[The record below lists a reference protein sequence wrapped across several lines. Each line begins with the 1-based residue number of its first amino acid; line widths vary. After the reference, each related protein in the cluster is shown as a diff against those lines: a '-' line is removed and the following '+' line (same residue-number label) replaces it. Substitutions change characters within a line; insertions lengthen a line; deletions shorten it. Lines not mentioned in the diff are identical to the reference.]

1 MWISGWSVDDF
12 GHLRGTCVEGLTE
25 GVNVVLGAN
34 ESGKT
39 TTLHF
44 LRWVL
49 FGFPRGNTLA
59 VQRYRPGA
67 GDFGGRVHVVHD
79 GRAISTQRHYG
90 DDRPTL
96 SAADGS
102 ALGGAAWND
111 VVGTAGRE
119 LFETVFAITTD
130 ELNGFAELNTDEV
143 REHIYAAGMVGHG
156 PSAREVLER
165 IDNRRTALLKP
176 RSGLIRELHRDLAQ
190 RTEELHS
197 AIAGAAGLQ
206 NRRAGLGRLRAV
218 ADECDQRRRQLEAD
232 SAHLDDLIASWPS
245 WSEATQLRREL
256 AAMPEPVELPMDPVG
271 KLDSLTASLEV
282 AARELSDAQDAL
294 RANTEQVEA
303 IGTNERL
310 PPLVAALEELDRSST
325 LVAKQVADLITL
337 DSAEQRQAS
346 QFTDALSD
354 LGSGWTAERTAAV
367 DVSLPAFQQARD
379 LAERAG
385 TARSRVEQA
394 LTALEAVQSTDAVT
408 SREMASLEARSSDLR
423 AQVGQ
428 IDDIASAQTAA
439 QRLVSLIPEL
449 ETRRNTE
456 SDRARWEALAREMQ
470 PANAA
475 TTIPGFTVPTL
486 LVLAVLCGLA
496 AGISVASGAPLQAI
510 GFALVSGVA
519 GWLSMALHRRRTTV
533 ATQQGSDAP
542 RAGNPTHDSDAPR
555 DSSVIAAEVRAAAT
569 TAGFAAQPTLEAA
582 NRRYHELERLAAL
595 QHQLEDLR
603 ERSELGAEE
612 QRAASQAYDEALAA
626 RAMVELDWDR
636 WRNEAGLPAQLRPGD
651 CVEFLDRVRHA
662 RHVAEE
668 HATTLQA
675 VRETTREI
683 EQHRASVAELATRA
697 GLDPAEPDS
706 TLQSL
711 LAAVRSDAAGRRR
724 VDELQ
729 RARPALVKA
738 QEKANDTH
746 EQVRLELE
754 ALLARAGGDADHFRA
769 VAADEES
776 RGRITERLTQIDI
789 ELRARFGTD
798 EPLEVARAALAT
810 GDLEGW
816 KQNSGLLETRQQ
828 EALADYEQA
837 FDVYRTE
844 EAAIADAET
853 SADVAGLSLQVE
865 ALRSELREAMDDWT
879 VATLAHTAID
889 DTLRRFETERQPEV
903 VRGAAESFS
912 RITDGRYTNLVPEE
926 ASLAVLERGG
936 ARLDSSQL
944 SRGATEQLYLAM
956 RFGLARQYARTT
968 PLPLVLDDVLVN
980 ADPQRRR
987 RLAEE
992 LHEVSTEVQVLLF
1005 TCHPA
1010 TAELLGET
1018 GRRGSRGP
1026 ANIVEMPN

>member
-1 MWISGWSVDDF
+1 MWINGWSVDDF

-59 VQRYRPGA
+59 VQRYRPGTD
-67 GDFGGRVHVVHD
+67 GFGGRVRVVHD
-79 GRAISTQRHYG
+79 GRTISMQRHYG

-102 ALGGAAWND
+102 APAGTAWND

-130 ELNGFAELNTDEV
+130 ELNSFAELSTDEV

-165 IDNRRTALLKP
+165 LDDRRSTLLKP
-176 RSGLIRELHRDLAQ
+176 RSGLIRELHRELAR

-206 NRRAGLGRLRAV
+206 NRRADLGRLRAV
-218 ADECDQRRRQLEAD
+218 ADECDRRRRQLESD
-232 SAHLDDLIASWPS
+232 TSHLDDLIASWPS
-245 WSEATQLRREL
+245 WSEATELRREL
-256 AAMPEPVELPMDPVG
+256 AAMPEAVELPIDPIG
-271 KLDSLTASLEV
+271 KLDSLTASLDA
-282 AARELSDAQDAL
+282 AARELDDAQDAL

-310 PPLVAALEELDRSST
+310 PPLVTAVEELDRSST
-325 LVAKQVADLITL
+325 LMANQENVLLTL
-337 DSAEQRQAS
+337 DSTEQRQAS
-346 QFTDALSD
+346 QLSDALSD
-354 LGSGWTAERTAAV
+354 LGADWTVERTTAV
-367 DVSLPAFQQARD
+367 DVSLPAFQQARE
-379 LAERAG
+379 LAERTT
-385 TARSRVEQA
+385 TARARAEQA
-394 LTALEAVQSTDAVT
+394 LSTLEAARRTDAAT
-408 SREMASLEARSSDLR
+408 SGEMASLEARSSEFR
-423 AQVGQ
+423 AQVGP
-428 IDDIASAQTAA
+428 IDDVASAQTAA

-449 ETRRNTE
+449 ETRRNAE
-456 SDRARWEALAREMQ
+456 SDHARWEAMAREMQ
-470 PANAA
+470 PTNAA
-475 TTIPGFTVPTL
+475 SAIPGFTVPTL
-486 LVLAVLCGLA
+486 MAVAILCVAA
-496 AGISVASGAPLQAI
+496 AGISIVTGAPLPAI

-519 GWLSMALHRRRTTV
+519 GWLSLALHRRRMRV
-533 ATQQGSDAP
+533 ASRQTDDAP
-542 RAGNPTHDSDAPR
+542 RAGTATHDSDAPR

-569 TAGFAAQPTLEAA
+569 TTGFAAQPTLEAA
-582 NRRYHELERLAAL
+582 NRRYHELDRLAAL
-595 QHQLEDLR
+595 QQQLDVLR
-603 ERSELGAEE
+603 ERSGLHAEE
-612 QRAASQAYDEALAA
+612 LRIASQTYDEALAA
-626 RAMVELDWDR
+626 RAIVELDWDR
-636 WRNEAGLPAQLRPGD
+636 WRNEAGLPMQLRPGD

-662 RHVAEE
+662 RNALEE
-668 HATTLQA
+668 HATTLEA
-675 VRETTREI
+675 IRGTARDI

-706 TLQSL
+706 SLQSL
-711 LAAVRSDAAGRRR
+711 IAAVRSDTANRRR
-724 VDELQ
+724 IDELQ
-729 RARPALVKA
+729 RARPALLRA
-738 QEKANDTH
+738 QERANEKH
-746 EQVRLELE
+746 QLVRQELDD
-754 ALLARAGGDADHFRA
+754 LLAHAGGDADHFRA
-769 VAADEES
+769 VAAREES

-816 KQNSGLLETRQQ
+816 KQNSGALETRRQ

-837 FDVYRTE
+837 FDEYLTE
-844 EAAIADAET
+844 EAAIAYAES

-865 ALRSELREAMDDWT
+865 ALRSELSEAMDDWT
-879 VATLAHTAID
+879 VATLAHKAID

-903 VRGAAESFS
+903 VRSAAESFS

-926 ASLAVLERGG
+926 ASLAVLEPGG
-936 ARLDSSQL
+936 GRLDSTQL

-1005 TCHPA
+1005 TCHPG
-1010 TAELLGET
+1010 TAELLVET
-1018 GRRGSRGP
+1018 LRPGGGVP
-1026 ANIVEMPN
+1026 ANIVEIPN